1 MNKDVEDDP
10 DAGDEMREL
19 TGGDSGIPVVV
30 IDGEVIQGYNE
41 RKMASLL
48 K

>member
-1 MNKDVEDDP
+1 MPEDDP
-10 DAGDEMREL
+10 DAGDEMRDL
-19 TGGDSGIPVVV
+19 TGGDGGIPVVV